1 MDHVFEQVEKNID
14 NLVLGNADWTASAS
28 KEELEAARKGEL
40 HLRFWNGE
48 VPEEWLKDIKGKR
61 VLCLAGAGGLQ
72 APLFACAGAKVT
84 VIDLSGRMLD
94 NEARYNTGILFR
106 GETEK

>member
-40 HLRFWNGE
+40 HIRFWNRE
-48 VPEEWLKDIKGKR
+48 VQENG
-61 VLCLAGAGGLQ
+61 
-72 APLFACAGAKVT
+72 
-84 VIDLSGRMLD
+84 
-94 NEARYNTGILFR
+94 
-106 GETEK
+106 